1 MRCAVAA
8 QLVCDQPPGFASLS
22 LQELAKEALGRTPI
36 AARLDE
42 NIDQVAVLVDGA
54 PEILPLTLDP
64 HEDFV
69 QVPRVAEATLLSC
82 ETACVL
88 RSELPT
94 PLADGLVGDADPP
107 LSEEIFDVSE
117 AQTEAVVEPDGMADD
132 LW

>member
-1 MRCAVAA
+1 MRCSVAA

-22 LQELAKEALGRTPI
+22 LKELAKEAIGRTPI

-54 PEILPLTLDP
+54 PEILPLTLDL

-69 QVPRVAEATLLSC
+69 QVPRVAEATLLPS

-88 RSELPT
+88 IGRVCQ
-94 PLADGLVGDADPP
+94 APP
-107 LSEEIFDVSE
+107 QVDSTFSVQ
-117 AQTEAVVEPDGMADD
+117 AAGFGQ
-132 LW
+132 